1 MTRLNLAWAYRK
13 AGHLA
18 EAKEMF
24 HSVIELEP
32 ENLAAFIGLG
42 MVDHALGRVADAV
55 GWYHEALCIDPR
67 HTQATEL
74 LQAAMDEYAQVP
86 ISKIL
91 NGAGSR
97 SDYPPEAQPA
107 RLGHGHQEGTTDGA
121 DATEE
126 SSAGV

>member
-1 MTRLNLAWAYRK
+1 
-13 AGHLA
+13 
-18 EAKEMF
+18 MF

-97 SDYPPEAQPA
+97 SEYPPEAQPM
-107 RLGHGHQEGTTDGA
+107 RLGRGHQEDASGA
-121 DATEE
+121 SDMTGE
-126 SSAGV
+126 SIADV